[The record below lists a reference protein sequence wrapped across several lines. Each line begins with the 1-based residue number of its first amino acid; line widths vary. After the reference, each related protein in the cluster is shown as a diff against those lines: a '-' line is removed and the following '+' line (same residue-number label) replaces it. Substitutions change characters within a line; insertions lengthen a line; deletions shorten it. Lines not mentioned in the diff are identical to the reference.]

1 MRNVTFCC
9 IAFFSFGTTTAQ
21 SPEPPLDE
29 ERLTVH
35 TLVREDIFAGWRS
48 SNMDRL
54 ERGERNLDRL
64 LETRPKE
71 LADLLAWKGG
81 VALFRA
87 VLAHEAGDEDE
98 FREKHLLAL
107 DLFDQ
112 SRRANPKS
120 PGAASVIGGSY
131 VLFADRLPKEVRQD
145 AWQSSYESYQVL
157 KTLQAKVLSRL
168 PTHMRGELYAGLAQA
183 SERTGRTEEFREHL
197 DTIIQVLPETPY
209 SRIATK
215 WKEFPEQAK
224 TGTMACKTCHSPGR
238 LSARQAR
245 LEP

>member
-1 MRNVTFCC
+1 MRNVIFCC
-9 IAFFSFGTTTAQ
+9 GVFLLFGTTTAQ
-21 SPEPPLDE
+21 SPQPPLDE

-48 SNMDRL
+48 NNMDRL
-54 ERGERNLDRL
+54 ERGERNIDRL
-64 LETRPKE
+64 IETRPKE

-87 VLAHEAGDEDE
+87 VLAHEAGDEEE
-98 FREKHLLAL
+98 FREKHRLAL

-112 SRRANPKS
+112 SRKANPKS

-131 VLFADRLPKEVRQD
+131 AMFADRLPEAVRPD
-145 AWQSSYESYQVL
+145 AWQTSYESYQIL
-157 KTLQAKVLSRL
+157 KTLQAKILTRL
-168 PTHMRGELYAGLAQA
+168 PTHMRGELYAGLALA
-183 SERTGRTEEFREHL
+183 SERTGRTDEFREHL

-209 SRIATK
+209 SRIALK

-224 TGTMACKTCHSPGR
+224 TGTIACKTCHSPGR
-238 LSARQAR
+238 LSAQLAR

>member
-1 MRNVTFCC
+1 MRNVIFCC
-9 IAFFSFGTTTAQ
+9 VAFLSLGTMRAQ

-29 ERLTVH
+29 ERLTIH

-48 SNMDRL
+48 NNMDRL
-54 ERGERNLDRL
+54 ERGERSIDRL
-64 LETRPKE
+64 IETRPKE

-87 VLAHEAGDEDE
+87 VLAHEDGDDE
-98 FREKHLLAL
+98 QFREKHRLAL

-112 SRRANPKS
+112 ARKANPQS

-131 VLFADRLPKEVRQD
+131 VLFADRLPEEVRQD
-145 AWQSSYESYQVL
+145 AWQSSYESYQTL
-157 KTLQAKVLSRL
+157 KTIQAKILTRL
-168 PTHMRGELYAGLAQA
+168 PTHMRGELYAGLAMA

-197 DTIIQVLPETPY
+197 DTIIQVLPKTPY
-209 SRIATK
+209 SRIALK
-215 WKEFPEQAK
+215 WKEFPEQAR

-238 LSARQAR
+238 LSSQLAR